1 MREIRKSGSTSGDV
15 ETAHGR
21 RSKAPTSRKGRQP
34 YDDYLNHRATPRL
47 HYELLCSL
55 CSFVAKTRTDF
66 LNHEL
71 RE

>member
-47 HYELLCSL
+47 YWDERKNNKVTYAQCHHQDLTS
-55 CSFVAKTRTDF
+55 
-66 LNHEL
+66 
-71 RE
+71 